1 MEPVTRLK
9 LESINKLVSLIL
21 EPCLVKERIHLVF
34 QSIEPPSDFTILT
47 PRNSVRD
54 KPSIWVEGPCSDAR
68 IQKNFY

>member
-34 QSIEPPSDFTILT
+34 QSIEPLSDFTIPT
-47 PRNSVRD
+47 PQNWVRD
-54 KPSIWVEGPCSDAR
+54 KPSIWVEGPRFDAR
-68 IQKNFY
+68 ILKNFY